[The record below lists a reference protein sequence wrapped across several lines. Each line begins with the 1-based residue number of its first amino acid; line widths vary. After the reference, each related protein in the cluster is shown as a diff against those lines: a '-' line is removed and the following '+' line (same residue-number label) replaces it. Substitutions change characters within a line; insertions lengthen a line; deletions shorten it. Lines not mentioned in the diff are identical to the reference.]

1 MADNKKVAKF
11 HCEKC
16 NYKCS
21 KLSDWNKHITRQ
33 KHLNESDNDNDSIK
47 TYTCICGNVYAHIS
61 GLSRHKKT
69 CDNIS
74 DNDKDND
81 NYNDND
87 NNENEYDNDNDN
99 KEIID
104 KPVKPEL
111 DVNAIVEIVKLQIQD
126 NMELRKMLVEQN
138 QQMMELCKNIGASNS
153 YNNNNNMIHSNNKT
167 FNLQFFLNE
176 QCKNALNLTEFIN
189 SIKPTLSDLEA
200 TGELGYV
207 EGISRVFVKELNR
220 LDQFTRPIH
229 CSDIKRETLYIKD
242 DDKWEKEPKDNPRLN
257 SAIRYVAGRNISNIG
272 EWVQSHPGCTYSDSK
287 FNNKYSNIVSN
298 AMSGETESEQE
309 KNIQKIIQNITKQ
322 VIIDKK

>member
-1 MADNKKVAKF
+1 MNNSSF
-11 HCEKC
+11 YCQ
-16 NYKCS
+16 KCS
-21 KLSDWNKHITRQ
+21 FKCTKQSDWDRHIQTI
-33 KHLNESDNDNDSIK
+33 KHLNDDKNKNK
-47 TYTCICGNVYAHIS
+47 CACGKIYLHSS
-61 GLSRHKKT
+61 GLCKHKKY
-69 CDNIS
+69 C
-74 DNDKDND
+74 
-81 NYNDND
+81 
-87 NNENEYDNDNDN
+87 
-99 KEIID
+99 KELEHEVESELGSETD
-104 KPVKPEL
+104 PESETTKKPEL

-126 NMELRKMLVEQN
+126 NMELRKMLVEQSH
-138 QQMMELCKNIGASNS
+138 QMMEICKNIGSANS

-242 DDKWEKEPKDNPRLN
+242 DDKWEKEPKDNPKLN

-272 EWVQSHPGCTYSDSK
+272 EWVQMHPGCTYSDSK
-287 FNNKYSNIVSN
+287 YNNKYSDIVSN

-322 VIIDKK
+322 VLIDKK